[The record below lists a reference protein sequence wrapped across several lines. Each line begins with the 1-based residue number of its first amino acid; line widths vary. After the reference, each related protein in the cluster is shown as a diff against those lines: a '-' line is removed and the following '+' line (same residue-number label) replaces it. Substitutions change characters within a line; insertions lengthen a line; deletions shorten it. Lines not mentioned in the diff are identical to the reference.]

1 MKKFFNTPKKAVIST
16 LCITAVVLGTVVT
29 VPAVILKN
37 SLVGKDNAE
46 KAALSDAGL
55 NASQVSAL
63 RSELDFEDGI
73 FRYEVDFYSNG
84 TEYEYL
90 ILAKDGDILSRDTD
104 GQPLTNISAE
114 NESSYKRT
122 SDNDKKNETVSQQPK
137 VREDAAETV
146 QDTIISLDEAKK
158 AALSDAGLEENAV
171 TFTKTKLDCENR
183 RQVYDIEFYS
193 ADTEYDYEINAVDG
207 TIRERNTYIFRIQ
220 TDNSSAEV
228 NSAEKYIGIDTAKE
242 IALNHAGLTVDD
254 VSFSKAKLENDDRSY
269 EYDIDF
275 YYGTIEYEYTI
286 DAVNGDVLEFSSEH
300 H

>member
-90 ILAKDGDILSRDTD
+90 ILAKNGDILSRDTD

-122 SDNDKKNETVSQQPK
+122 SDNDKKTETVSQQPK

-146 QDTIISLDEAKK
+146 QDTIISLDEAKE

-171 TFTKTKLDCENR
+171 TFIKTKLDCENR

-207 TIRERNTYIFRIQ
+207 TIRERNTDIFRIQ
-220 TDNSSAEV
+220 TDNLSAEV

-242 IALNHAGLTVDD
+242 IALNHAGLTVDN

>member
-16 LCITAVVLGTVVT
+16 LCITAVVLGTAVT

-37 SLVGKDNAE
+37 SLVGKDDAE

-63 RSELDFEDGI
+63 RSELDFEDGR

-104 GQPLTNISAE
+104 GQRLENVSAE
-114 NESSYKRT
+114 NENSFKQT
-122 SDNDKKNETVSQQPK
+122 SDNDKKTETVSQQPK
-137 VREDAAETV
+137 VREAAAETV
-146 QDTIISLDEAKK
+146 QETIISLDEAKE
-158 AALSDAGLEENAV
+158 AALSDAELEENAV
-171 TFTKTKLDCENR
+171 TFTKTKFDRDDR

-193 ADTEYDYEINAVDG
+193 ADTEYDYEINADDG
-207 TIRERNTYIFRIQ
+207 TVRERNTDTFRIQ
-220 TDNSSAEV
+220 ADNSSAEV

-242 IALNHAGLTVDD
+242 IALNHAGLASDEVR
-254 VSFSKAKLENDDRSY
+254 FSKAKLENDDRSY

-275 YYGTIEYEYTI
+275 YYGTVEYEYTI
-286 DAVNGDVLEFSSEH
+286 DAENGNVLEFSSEH

>member
-16 LCITAVVLGTVVT
+16 LCITAVVLGTAVT

-63 RSELDFEDGI
+63 RSELDFEDGR
-73 FRYEVDFYSNG
+73 FRYEVDFYSDG
-84 TEYEYL
+84 IEYEYL
-90 ILAKDGDILSRDTD
+90 ILAKNGDIISRDTD
-104 GQPLTNISAE
+104 GQRLAKASAE
-114 NESSYKRT
+114 NEITYKKT
-122 SDNDKKNETVSQQPK
+122 SDNDKKTETVSQQPN
-137 VREDAAETV
+137 VREVAAETV
-146 QDTIISLDEAKK
+146 QETVISLDEAKA

-171 TFTKTKLDCENR
+171 TFTKTKLDRDDR

-193 ADTEYDYEINAVDG
+193 VDTEYDYEINADDG
-207 TIRERNTYIFRIQ
+207 TIRERNTDTFRIQ

-242 IALNHAGLTVDD
+242 IALNHAGLASDEIR
-254 VSFSKAKLENDDRSY
+254 FSKAKLENDDRNY

-275 YYGTIEYEYTI
+275 YYGTVEYEYSI
-286 DAVNGDVLEFSSEH
+286 DAENGDVLEFSSEH